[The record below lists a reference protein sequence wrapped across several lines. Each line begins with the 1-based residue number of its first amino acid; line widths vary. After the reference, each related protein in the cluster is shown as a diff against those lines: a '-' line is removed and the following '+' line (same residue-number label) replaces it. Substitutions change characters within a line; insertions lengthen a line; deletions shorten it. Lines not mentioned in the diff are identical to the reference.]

1 MEECAAHK
9 CQSCVCL
16 QMNQLQSPMG
26 CHGHHAIL
34 CDPKRFIFGY
44 NKDLWYLVVPINN
57 FAFMCNCPLVQSKS
71 NKPPPPP
78 NSRGVCGG
86 EEGGANSYS
95 MILPLYLVSEIHEY
109 ANEII
114 LYMTIG

>member
-1 MEECAAHK
+1 
-9 CQSCVCL
+9 
-16 QMNQLQSPMG
+16 
-26 CHGHHAIL
+26 
-34 CDPKRFIFGY
+34 
-44 NKDLWYLVVPINN
+44 
-57 FAFMCNCPLVQSKS
+57 MCNCPLVQSKS